1 MARYNMI
8 ATAAFG
14 IEAVVGQELK
24 ELGFE
29 DVVIENGRCLF
40 TTDEEGICKAN
51 LWLRSAERVFLEV
64 GRFKAYSFAELFDK
78 VEELPWER
86 YIPEDGRF
94 PVNAKSVK
102 SKIFSL
108 SDIQSISKK
117 AIVKRLGSVYNISW
131 FEEKGPEFPVHIA
144 FLKDEVTVSIDT
156 SGTGLHKRGYRA
168 VGNEAPLKETLAAA
182 LVKIS
187 RWKPFIPLI
196 DPMCGSGT
204 ILIEAAMIARNIAPG
219 LNRKFVSEQWPM
231 IDTET
236 WKKIRQEAYQ
246 AIDLDTPLHIQGFDI
261 NQRSVKI
268 AMENAEKAGLEEDI
282 HFQVR
287 DTKDLSSPKQY
298 GYIITNPPYGER
310 LSDQRQ
316 VELVYK
322 MMGQSFGRLDTW
334 SKYILTSH
342 ENFEQCY
349 GSKSTKNRKL
359 YNGRIKTYFYQY
371 FGPRPPR
378 RKPTNENE

>member
-29 DVVIENGRCLF
+29 NVVVENGRCLF
-40 TTDEEGICKAN
+40 TADEEGICKAN
-51 LWLRSAERVFLEV
+51 MWLRTAERVFLHLAT
-64 GRFKAYSFAELFDK
+64 FKARTFTELFDQ
-78 VEELPWER
+78 VEALPWEDL
-86 YIPEDGRF
+86 IPVDGKF

-117 AIVKRLGSVYNISW
+117 AIVKRLGAKYGVSW
-131 FEEKGPEFPVHIA
+131 FEETGAEFPIHIG

-156 SGTGLHKRGYRA
+156 SGTGLHKRGYRE

-187 RWKPFIPLI
+187 RWRPFIPLI

-219 LNRKFVSEQWPM
+219 LNRKFISETWPL
-231 IDTET
+231 IPDGT
-236 WKKIRQEAYQ
+236 WKKVKQEAYQ
-246 AIDLDTPLHIQGFDI
+246 AIDLDTPLNIQGYDI
-261 NQRSVKI
+261 DQRSVRI
-268 AMENAEKAGLEEDI
+268 ATKNAEKAGLEEDI

-287 DTKDLSSPKQY
+287 DAKDTSSAKQY

-310 LSDQRQ
+310 LSDQKE
-316 VELVYK
+316 VEKIYR
-322 MMGQSFGRLDTW
+322 MMGEAYGKMDTW
-334 SKYILTSH
+334 SVYVLTSH
-342 ENFEQCY
+342 ENFERSY
-349 GSKSTKNRKL
+349 GKKSTKNRKL

-371 FGPRPPR
+371 FGPRPPK
-378 RKPTNENE
+378 RKTIDE